1 MELSKHKSK
10 IETDPMRYIWMLYG
24 EPKIGKTTIA
34 SKMPHA
40 YFIATEP
47 GHKFLEL
54 YKTDVG
60 NWVELMDTCAQ
71 LVKEKETSGFKTVVF
86 DTASNAFEMLCDHIV
101 KEAHEDGMNE
111 GKLSFGKGFA
121 AAKKQFKA
129 LLVALA
135 NHGFGIVL
143 IVHEMLKD
151 SNFHGVERSRY
162 LPNLSKVS
170 RDSMVP
176 LCDFIGRMFA
186 GKMDKDGEMAYCR
199 FIAFEGTPEY
209 EAGDRTNRLA
219 PHGKIELVS
228 PDTCWGCVAQ
238 LFEDGDDTV
247 VTSG

>member
-34 SKMPHA
+34 SKMPSA

-54 YKTDVG
+54 YKTDVSSWNG
-60 NWVELMDTCAQ
+60 LVEACGQ
-71 LVKEKETSGFKTVVF
+71 LVKEKETHGFKTIVL
-86 DTASNAFEMLCDHIV
+86 DTASNAFEMLCDHVI
-101 KEAHEDGMNE
+101 KESGEDGLNE
-111 GKLSFGKGFA
+111 GKLSFGKGYA
-121 AAKKQFKA
+121 SVRKQFKG

-143 IVHEMLKD
+143 IVHEVLKD

-170 RDSMVP
+170 RDAMIP
-176 LCDFIGRMFA
+176 LCDFIGRMFN
-186 GKMDKDGEMAYCR
+186 GKVDKDGDMTFCR

-219 PHGKIELVS
+219 PHGKIELTS
-228 PDTCWGCVAQ
+228 PDTCWESVAK
-238 LFEDGDDTV
+238 LFEDGNETT

>member
-1 MELSKHKSK
+1 MELSKQKSK
-10 IETDPMRYIWMLYG
+10 IETDPMRYIWLLYG

-60 NWVELMDTCAQ
+60 NWSELLETCKQ
-71 LVKEKETSGFKTVVF
+71 LVKEKETHDFKTVVF
-86 DTASNAFEMLCDHIV
+86 DTASNAFEMLCDHVI
-101 KEAHEDGMNE
+101 KEAKEDGLNE
-111 GKLSFGKGFA
+111 GKLSFGKGYA
-121 AAKKQFKA
+121 TAKRQFKA
-129 LLVALA
+129 VLVALA

-143 IVHEMLKD
+143 IVHEVLKD
-151 SNFHGVERSRY
+151 SNVHGVERSRF

-186 GKMDKDGEMAYCR
+186 GKMDKDGEMVYCR

-219 PHGKIELVS
+219 PHGKIELKS
-228 PDTCWGCVAQ
+228 PETCWECVAK
-238 LFEDGDDTV
+238 LFEDGDDSV